1 MTMVKQI
8 TVTILLFFLIVLLP
22 SLCVAGDTTVPE
34 SIEDLRAKVET
45 LQQEVAR
52 LEEENK
58 GLSLMLKDF
67 EDDEVYLVVDTES
80 NHLTMRKGTEVLHKA
95 ICGTGSRVFIEGETG
110 RNWYFE
116 TPMGSF
122 TVLGKERNPV
132 WIRPDWSYVEENMPI
147 PAADDP
153 DRFVRGVLGKYA
165 LLLGNGYKIHGTQWK
180 NLLGTHFTHGC
191 VSLGDDDLEL
201 VYKSVK
207 IGTKVYLY

>member
-1 MTMVKQI
+1 MPNNMLKKNIVR
-8 TVTILLFFLIVLLP
+8 ILAFSLIALLP
-22 SLCVAGDTTVPE
+22 SLCLAGETAVPE
-34 SIEDLRAKVET
+34 SVEDLRAKVEI

-58 GLSLMLKDF
+58 GLSTMLKDF

-80 NHLTMRKGTEVLHKA
+80 NRLTMRQGKTVLHKA
-95 ICGTGSRVFIEGETG
+95 VCGTGSRVFIEGETG

-147 PAADDP
+147 PPADDP

-165 LLLGNGYKIHGTQWK
+165 LLLGNGYKIHVPSGRTFWERTLPTDAY
-180 NLLGTHFTHGC
+180 LLAMMISNWFT
-191 VSLGDDDLEL
+191 SR
-201 VYKSVK
+201 
-207 IGTKVYLY
+207 